1 MKVYFLHGRF
11 SFDFGYQGSA
21 DALTGAELARL
32 CYEKYGLYHD
42 MAIKCDR
49 MQLVSDKKLVK
60 PSCRFHAVSNAV
72 NSHRN
77 NLFAGE
83 HAYLDLHACSISPE

>member
-1 MKVYFLHGRF
+1 MIV
-11 SFDFGYQGSA
+11 DQGSA

-49 MQLVSDKKLVK
+49 MQLVSDKKLVI
-60 PSCRFHAVSNAV
+60 PADSMAIQNQGSGQYAQIRS
-72 NSHRN
+72 
-77 NLFAGE
+77 
-83 HAYLDLHACSISPE
+83 

>member
-1 MKVYFLHGRF
+1 MKVCFPARPVVMM
-11 SFDFGYQGSA
+11 FGFQGSA

-49 MQLVSDKKLVK
+49 MQLVSDKKLVMA
-60 PSCRFHAVSNAV
+60 PPAVSV
-72 NSHRN
+72 
-77 NLFAGE
+77 LT
-83 HAYLDLHACSISPE
+83 PMP